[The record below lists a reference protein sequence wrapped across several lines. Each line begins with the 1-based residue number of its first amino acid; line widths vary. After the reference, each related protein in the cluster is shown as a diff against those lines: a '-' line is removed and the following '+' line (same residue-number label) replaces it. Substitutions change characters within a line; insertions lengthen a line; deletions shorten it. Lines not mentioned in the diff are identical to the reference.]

1 MNDPK
6 ARSRKKTV
14 DEIQRAIVQ
23 LQADQG
29 KLSISAV
36 AKLAEVTPGLIHNT
50 YPDLAE
56 KIRGL
61 VGKATRAQRDAK
73 HDALVHEREVMQT
86 RFRHCAMWPMGVVCF
101 ASSGRQKHH
110 RTNPCSHKREVH
122 LHFDALLSADATRG
136 TLVKQ
141 LIDRSLRTIQISQ
154 IEIPSLQQA
163 DLIDLDRYI

>member
-73 HDALVHEREVMQT
+73 HDALVHELASINQVLVHEV
-86 RFRHCAMWPMGVVCF
+86 
-101 ASSGRQKHH
+101 
-110 RTNPCSHKREVH
+110 
-122 LHFDALLSADATRG
+122 ALLKGMATGKVVSILQPKG
-136 TLVKQ
+136 TG
-141 LIDRSLRTIQISQ
+141 I
-154 IEIPSLQQA
+154 
-163 DLIDLDRYI
+163 